1 MSYSTSR
8 YPHFNAHMLRYLVVP
23 GFLTGDETATLL
35 ARAKQ
40 LLDGFDINDHPL
52 VRKLL
57 YKCIDGA
64 CDDK

>member
-1 MSYSTSR
+1 
-8 YPHFNAHMLRYLVVP
+8 MLRYLIVP